1 MTLRYAILVLL
12 SEEPS
17 HGYRLKRRL
26 EETVG
31 SLWQVN
37 VGQVYQTLA
46 QLDRQG
52 LARSRMEATDQL
64 KVRKVYEITE
74 KGRRALATWLKRR
87 PSKPG
92 PIRPEIVIRLI
103 ALESGEY
110 QKALEQIR
118 AEEEV
123 YLTYLERLNGSREPS
138 PPLLAEGGSLKV
150 KDLALD
156 IALCQA
162 RAHLGWLRSCREQLE
177 RFRSGPGP
185 AEPKAAELP
194 VGHQR
199 TQCAAEAPGPA

>member
-92 PIRPEIVIRLI
+92 PIRPEIVVRLI

-110 QKALEQIR
+110 QQALEQLR

-123 YLTYLERLNGSREPS
+123 YLTYLERLNGSGEPARS
-138 PPLLAEGGSLKV
+138 LVAEGGSLKV
-150 KDLALD
+150 RDLALD
-156 IALCQA
+156 IAVCQA
-162 RAHLGWLRSCREQLE
+162 RAHLGWLRSWREQLE
-177 RFRSGPGP
+177 RFGSSPALAERKASGMQIG
-185 AEPKAAELP
+185 
-194 VGHQR
+194 Q
-199 TQCAAEAPGPA
+199 